1 MPYLV
6 VVERPTLKE
15 IENVFVV
22 KTQDDLKVCLAG
34 LKSAIYLIIDL
45 EEVDYSY
52 CHYNMKGGL
61 LR

>member
-6 VVERPTLKE
+6 VVERPTLRE
-15 IENVFVV
+15 IENIFVV
-22 KTQDDLKVCLAG
+22 KTKDDLKVCLAG

-52 CHYNMKGGL
+52 YHYNEGGL